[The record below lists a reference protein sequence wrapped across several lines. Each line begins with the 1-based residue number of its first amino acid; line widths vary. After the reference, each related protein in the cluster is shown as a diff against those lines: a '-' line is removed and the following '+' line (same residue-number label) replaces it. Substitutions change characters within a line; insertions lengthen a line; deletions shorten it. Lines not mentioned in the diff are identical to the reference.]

1 MVDLLPALQPLANR
15 CRQDVT
21 WRKVGPQTRLDKK
34 SPLNI
39 SVLKRHLRGVEA
51 RGVCP
56 ILEGQ
61 NTTRI
66 AVLDLDSHKGETDW
80 ASMTFA
86 CASVCKHF
94 ENLGYHPVP
103 FRSQG
108 GKGMH
113 IYFIWNTPQDAFS
126 TRAFFKTE
134 LGILGFKD
142 GSKGISKGEIEVF
155 PKQDSVPMGG
165 FGNQFILP
173 LAGLSVPLEPMFDYE
188 PQKREYALTIEWT
201 VNKDVP
207 VKARPQ
213 AERPKKTVDTSSL
226 SPEIKRMLDAI
237 PNEEA
242 NYDLWIKIGMILHT
256 ETGAS
261 EDGLGL
267 WEEWSQR
274 CPDYS
279 GFEQL
284 QYKWNSF
291 RDDKSSIVAIGSLK
305 KVAAENGWQ
314 EDYSLDFTD
323 VPDEP
328 DEPGE
333 PEEIGDTPDD
343 STPKEKSNRFKPIR
357 ADVFANRKPPRW
369 IIKGILPERSTGMTF
384 GGSGDGKTFVLVDM
398 VCRIAMGMEWQGRKV
413 RRGRV
418 VYICAEGAGGFTSRI
433 RAWALQNK
441 KDLKELGDWLTVIP
455 AAPNFLQ
462 KKDVEELTAEILAY
476 NKHTDLI
483 VIDTMAQTTTGGDEN
498 SAKDM
503 NIALKYLE
511 ALRNATK
518 SAAHLVHHAGK
529 NEDRGARGSSTL
541 KAALDVQFQVSRSGE
556 QRLFWVSKMK
566 DGIDGFGW
574 NFSLQ
579 PEQLGADTDG
589 EMTSS
594 CFVKYE
600 DKILDDRPAARK
612 KSFTTSEAHILQ
624 TWEELGGDT
633 VSATDLIRAAVNSI
647 IQIEGL
653 KDTRLARMDAAFQ
666 ALVARGEIQ
675 VQGDQVVND
684 LSKTV

>member
-1 MVDLLPALQPLANR
+1 M
-15 CRQDVT
+15 
-21 WRKVGPQTRLDKK
+21 
-34 SPLNI
+34 
-39 SVLKRHLRGVEA
+39 KRHLRGVEA

-80 ASMTFA
+80 SSMTFV

-94 ENLGYHPVP
+94 SDLGMHPVP

-108 GKGMH
+108 GKGIH
-113 IYFIWNTPQDAFS
+113 IYFIWNKPQDAYS
-126 TRAFFKTE
+126 VRAFFKAE

-165 FGNQFILP
+165 YGNQFILP
-173 LAGLSVPLEPMFDYE
+173 LAGLSAPLEPMFDYE
-188 PQKREYALTIEWT
+188 PQERNYALQVEWT
-201 VNKDVP
+201 PNNDVP
-207 VKARPQ
+207 VTERPKL
-213 AERPKKTVDTSSL
+213 ERPKKTTETSDL
-226 SPEIKRMLDAI
+226 SPEIKRMLEAI
-237 PNEEA
+237 PNAEA

-256 ETGAS
+256 ETGGS
-261 EDGLGL
+261 EDGLAL
-267 WEEWSQR
+267 WEEWSER

-279 GFEQL
+279 GFQEL

-291 RDDKSSIVAIGSLK
+291 RDDKASIVAIGSLK
-305 KVAAENGWQ
+305 KIASENGWQ

-328 DEPGE
+328 
-333 PEEIGDTPDD
+333 EEIGDTPDD
-343 STPKEKSNRFKPIR
+343 NTPKEKPNRFTPIR

-369 IIKGILPERSTGMTF
+369 IIKGVLPERSTGMTF

-398 VCRIAMGMEWQGRKV
+398 VCRIAMGLPWQGRKV

-433 RAWALQNK
+433 KAWAQINNVN
-441 KDLKELGDWLTVIP
+441 LKELGDWLTVIP

-476 NKHTDLI
+476 NKRTDLI

-541 KAALDVQFQVSRSGE
+541 KAALDVQFQVSRNGE

-566 DGIDGFGW
+566 DGMDGFGW
-574 NFSLQ
+574 NFSLI
-579 PEQLGADTDG
+579 PEPLGEDSDG

-594 CFVKYE
+594 CYVKYDE
-600 DKILDDRPAARK
+600 KTLDDRPVAK
-612 KSFTTSEAHILQ
+612 KKELSDMERYVLEA
-624 TWEELGGDT
+624 WEELGGGTMSSSDLIT
-633 VSATDLIRAAVNSI
+633 AAAEKLVFAEGVPDDRRKKAANALNALVSA
-647 IQIEGL
+647 
-653 KDTRLARMDAAFQ
+653 
-666 ALVARGEIQ
+666 GELYFSGGQ
-675 VQGDQVVND
+675 VSND
-684 LSKTV
+684 LTKIK